1 MGCLILYPVNDEL
14 PEFCL
19 AILWGWRLK
28 GYYFLDFVRAWLKL
42 PAWLKLT
49 WRDKDFIKTEHAK

>member
-49 WRDKDFIKTEHAK
+49 